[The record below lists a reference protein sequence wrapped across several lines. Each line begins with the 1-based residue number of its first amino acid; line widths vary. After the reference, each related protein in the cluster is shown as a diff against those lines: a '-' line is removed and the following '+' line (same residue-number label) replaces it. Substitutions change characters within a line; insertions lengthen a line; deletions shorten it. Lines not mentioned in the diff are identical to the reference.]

1 MELHWIDWTIIIA
14 LLVISFSISFYFKKR
29 SSQGLESFLL
39 GGRKFPWYLAGISMV
54 ATTFAADTPLA
65 VTELVAQGGI
75 SGNWI
80 WWAGLIGGMFTT
92 FFFAALWRK
101 SGVLTEVELIEIR
114 YSGRAAS
121 VLRGVKAVY
130 LGLFMNIAVIAWVNK
145 AMMTLIEVFFDVSA
159 SQMWIIIIGLMLFSA
174 IYTSLGGLWGVAVT
188 DAFQFVLAMIA
199 SIVLAVVVI
208 DSPEIGGMDSLVSKL
223 PEGSL
228 NFLPEIGSESG
239 SIGWTISMGAFLA
252 FVGVQW
258 WASWYPGAEPGGGG
272 YVAQRMMSTR
282 NEKESMLSSLIFQ
295 ILHYCIRP
303 WPWILVALAAVVLYP
318 ELMETAPR
326 QGYVMAMKDFLPAG
340 LKGLLLASFLA
351 AYMSTIST
359 QLNWGAGYLSN
370 DLYKRFVKPEA
381 SDKRLVSVTR
391 VFTLFLALLGCGLS
405 MVIGSISGIWEFVLE
420 CGAGL
425 GLVLVLRWY
434 WWRINAL
441 SEIAATVAPFI
452 AYTISKFYLEDY
464 FGETFVQQ
472 KGTFFVTVLFTTVT
486 WIIVTFI
493 TKPEKQE
500 VLLAFY
506 NKVKPMG
513 WWAPIGENQLG
524 KPMAINLLAWASG
537 VLLTYSVLFGIGKFL
552 FHEWSE
558 GFICLG
564 LFLISATTLRWT
576 LKRIRL

>member
-1 MELHWIDWTIIIA
+1 MALHWIDWMIIIA
-14 LLVISFSISFYFKKR
+14 LLVISFCINLYFKNR
-29 SSQGLESFLL
+29 SAQGLESFLL

-92 FFFAALWRK
+92 FFFASLWRK
-101 SGVLTEVELIEIR
+101 SGVLTEVELIELR
-114 YSGRAAS
+114 YHGKPAS
-121 VLRGVKAVY
+121 ILRGVKAIY
-130 LGLFMNIAVIAWVNK
+130 LGLLMNVAIIAWVNK
-145 AMMTLIEVFFDVSA
+145 AMLTIIEVFFDVSPTT
-159 SQMWIIIIGLMLFSA
+159 MWMIIIGLMLFSA
-174 IYTSLGGLWGVAVT
+174 LYTSIGGLWGVAVT

-199 SIVLAVVVI
+199 SVILAYLVVN
-208 DSPEIGGMDSLVSKL
+208 SPDIGGLEAMIDKL
-223 PEGSL
+223 PEQSL
-228 NFLPEIGSESG
+228 HFLPSIGSDVG
-239 SIGWTISMGAFLA
+239 SMAWTISMGAFLA

-282 NEKESMLSSLIFQ
+282 NEKESMLSSLVFQ

-303 WPWILVALAAVVLYP
+303 WPWILVALSAIILYP
-318 ELMETAPR
+318 DLMETSPR
-326 QGYVMAMKDFLPAG
+326 EGYVLAMKDYLPSG

-370 DLYKRFVKPEA
+370 DLYKRFIKPEA
-381 SDKRLVSVTR
+381 SEKRLVAITR
-391 VFTLFLALLGCGLS
+391 LFTIGIAIIGCGLS
-405 MVIGSISGIWEFVLE
+405 FVITSVSGVWEFVLE

-425 GLVLVLRWY
+425 GLVLILRWY
-434 WWRINAL
+434 WWRINAF
-441 SEIAATVAPFI
+441 SEIAATIAPFI
-452 AYTISKFYLEDY
+452 AYTFSKYFLEDY
-464 FGETFVQQ
+464 LGQDFIDQ
-472 KGTFFVTVLFTTVT
+472 KGTFFFTVLFTTVS
-486 WIIVTFI
+486 WILVTFL
-493 TKPEKQE
+493 TKPERKE
-500 VLLAFY
+500 TLENFY
-506 NKVKPMG
+506 AKVNPMG
-513 WWAPIGENQLG
+513 WWSPIGENQLG
-524 KPMAINLLAWASG
+524 KPMLINVLAWASG

-552 FHEWSE
+552 FQEWQD

-564 LFLISATTLRWT
+564 LFLISAFGLMWS